1 VTPRVFARTEDMT
14 AVHPAGFTRSAQRLP
29 PRPADGEVRRDGG
42 ALVPPLEVAVQ
53 KILVVD
59 DDPSV
64 RQLVCDVLELEGYDV
79 AAVADGYAALE
90 SVAADRPDCMILD
103 VMMPGLSGHDV
114 LARVRQAD
122 GGPFLPVVMLTAA
135 ADDAQAW
142 QAWTGGVDYFL
153 EKPFDAA
160 QLLRFLTYLFA
171 ELAQR

>member
-1 VTPRVFARTEDMT
+1 
-14 AVHPAGFTRSAQRLP
+14 
-29 PRPADGEVRRDGG
+29 
-42 ALVPPLEVAVQ
+42 VQ
-53 KILVVD
+53 KVLVVD

-64 RQLVCDVLELEGYDV
+64 RQLVSDVLEMEGYDV
-79 AAVADGYAALE
+79 RAVADGYAALDA
-90 SVAADRPDCMILD
+90 VASDRPDCMILD

-114 LARVRQAD
+114 LARVRKAD
-122 GGPFLPVVMLTAA
+122 DGPFLPVVMLTAA

-171 ELAQR
+171 ELAQG